1 MNALDGFLAVDLVPL
16 ATATLAAATCAT
28 LGNWLVLRKQAMLG
42 DAMSHAVLPGIVIAF
57 LAVGTRDPWALFVG
71 ATVAGAVAALVAEGL
86 RRFARVESGAALGA
100 TLSIAFAL
108 GVFLLE
114 RGSLRNVDLDPDCVV
129 FGSLESLFWIPPSG
143 ASHLAPASLATLPGE
158 FTALVAVAAIVVA
171 LERGLR
177 GRLTI
182 ASFDPE
188 FAALAGVGPARLG
201 RVLVAAVAAAAVASF
216 AAVGSI
222 LVVALLVAPPVA
234 ARFWTDRLA
243 TQARLSLA
251 FAIAAAILGY
261 ALSAG
266 APIPMNAAGA
276 IATMAGAFVAAS
288 LVASPRHGAL
298 ARWLRNRELR
308 GRLAAEDMLGTLGRA
323 AEIGAGGC
331 DAATLVSA
339 AGGDGAARRGFT
351 ALRRDGLIALAPDR
365 RWNLTASGLDAA
377 REILSRHRSWQEFL
391 VERTGLAPDHAHETA
406 HRLEHLGPNTS
417 VAGAAVPGRP
427 RP

>member
-42 DAMSHAVLPGIVIAF
+42 DATSHAVLPGIVVAF

-129 FGSLESLFWIPPSG
+129 FGSLESLFWIPPAG
-143 ASHLAPASLATLPGE
+143 ASHLSPASLATLPGE
-158 FTALVAVAAIVVA
+158 FTALVAVAAIVIA
-171 LERGLR
+171 FERVLR

-188 FAALAGVGPARLG
+188 FATLAGVAPGRLG
-201 RVLVAAVAAAAVASF
+201 RLLVVAVAAAAVASF

-243 TQARLSLA
+243 TQARLSVSLA
-251 FAIAAAILGY
+251 VIAALAGYALAALSPVPVNAAGSIAAA
-261 ALSAG
+261 AG
-266 APIPMNAAGA
+266 A
-276 IATMAGAFVAAS
+276 
-288 LVASPRHGAL
+288 LVVFSFLASPRHGSIAG
-298 ARWLRNRELR
+298 WLRNRELAT
-308 GRLAAEDMLGTLGRA
+308 RLAAEDMLGTLGRA
-323 AEIGAGGC
+323 AEINAGGC
-331 DAATLVSA
+331 DAVTLVSS
-339 AGGDGAARRGFT
+339 AGANAAARRGFA
-351 ALRRDGLIALAPDR
+351 ALKRDGFIEVDAQA
-365 RWNLTASGLDAA
+365 RWTLTVLGLEAA
-377 REILSRHRSWQEFL
+377 RTILARHRGWQEFL

-406 HRLEHLGPNTS
+406 HRLEHLGTE
-417 VAGAAVPGRP
+417 AGSDRS
-427 RP
+427 